1 MAPGLRKKA
10 QQQVEKR
17 KAILRFLRR
26 QLLNEGRGESC
37 RATESRSVEAAAALE
52 RLIRA
57 TIEHGT
63 NNSVLLV
70 GAPGSGKKE
79 VLQQVLDRL
88 LEEFNEGGKSATVG
102 VVRLSGLLHSDECG
116 AMREIARQVCA
127 TWGLSFLKSASFS
140 TNLRFLREILS
151 ELDKG
156 DKTVIFVLDCLD
168 LYTSKQKQGLLYNLL
183 DALQGSQTQAA
194 VVGVSNRHDCV
205 ELMEKRARSRFSYR
219 KVVMAAPPAEEG
231 MRVLKDLLCV
241 PEGAPRGLFEGGEA
255 DRFNEEVAAMLASAE
270 ARAVLDRFFKCNAT
284 IHAVEQLVL
293 GLICSMDSAA
303 RGSEGETDSGDG
315 SGSGL
320 TLSMLKAC
328 CGSMSVTTFMK
339 QALQMPILDLILLV
353 AMQRLEMKGKK
364 SYNFHHIYEEYQQ
377 MLAMNA
383 TRLANLSFG
392 QEAALESYSR
402 LLDQKFLMLTDTRRY
417 VQQEFRLA
425 SLLMM
430 GIDLEETISR
440 HPNCP
445 EVLRQWLFRK
455 NVHTR

>member
-1 MAPGLRKKA
+1 M
-10 QQQVEKR
+10 
-17 KAILRFLRR
+17 
-26 QLLNEGRGESC
+26 
-37 RATESRSVEAAAALE
+37 
-52 RLIRA
+52 
-57 TIEHGT
+57 
-63 NNSVLLV
+63 
-70 GAPGSGKKE
+70 
-79 VLQQVLDRL
+79 LQQVLDGL
-88 LEEFNEGGKSATVG
+88 LAEFNEGGKAATVG
-102 VVRLSGLLHSDECG
+102 VVRLSGLLHSDECS

-241 PEGAPRGLFEGGEA
+241 PEGAPRELLEAGGGVGGA
-255 DRFNEEVAAMLASAE
+255 FNDEVAAMLASAE

-293 GLICSMDSAA
+293 GLICSMDSASA
-303 RGSEGETDSGDG
+303 ADDG
-315 SGSGL
+315 ASGL

-392 QEAALESYSR
+392 QEAALESYAR

-430 GIDLEETISR
+430 GVDLEETISR